1 MSTHSEALQDATA
14 QLYAVFTPYR
24 EQAMSNTLDAHLLT
38 KDLEQLSVA
47 DLDSLILQIGEG
59 DESAQLLR
67 RLLPRILELSID
79 GYHRWSMSLDG
90 VFETLNVA
98 GWRTWSEL
106 EQRSIENFLRA
117 LWLYHLYD
125 VSPTGT
131 ISSADT
137 ILEAISR
144 VTDIQP
150 YLDVWLDVPEKSATA
165 HIASLTV
172 YGKKRLKDVRHWL
185 AQPDILQR
193 IEAAFWD
200 CGDSNHAAMFARAV
214 EYLRLD
220 NTLLPA

>member
-1 MSTHSEALQDATA
+1 MSKHSEALEDATT

-24 EQAMSNTLDAHLLT
+24 EQVLSNILEANLITT
-38 KDLEQLSVA
+38 DLEQLTVS
-47 DLDSLILQIGEG
+47 DLDSFILHLEN
-59 DESAQLLR
+59 DDNSAQQLR
-67 RLLPRILELSID
+67 RFLPRILELSIE
-79 GYHRWSMSLDG
+79 GYHRWSMSLDT
-90 VFETLNVA
+90 VFETLNIA
-98 GWRTWSEL
+98 GWQFWSEL

-117 LWLYHLYD
+117 LWLYHLHD

-131 ISSADT
+131 RSSADT
-137 ILEAISR
+137 ILDAISR

-150 YLDVWLDVPEKSATA
+150 FLDVWLDVPEKSATA

-172 YGKKRLKDVRHWL
+172 YGKKRLKDVHYWL

-200 CGDSNHAAMFARAV
+200 CGDSNHAAMFAKAA

-220 NTLLPA
+220 NTFMPA